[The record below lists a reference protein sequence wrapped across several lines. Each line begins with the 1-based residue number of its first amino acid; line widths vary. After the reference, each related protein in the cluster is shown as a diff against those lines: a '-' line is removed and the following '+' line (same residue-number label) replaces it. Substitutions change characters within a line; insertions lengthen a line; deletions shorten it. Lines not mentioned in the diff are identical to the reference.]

1 MTRRASESLRSAR
14 IGRGGAADALA
25 DDPLPAWNAARIRS
39 LRGPRVEVDPR
50 RPIAVWDEWDVAAA
64 NVEVATRVVLLAG
77 AECRF
82 TCGMCDLW
90 RHTLDRPTAPGDL
103 PLQVQLALAAEG
115 RLSLESADGPRPR
128 WIKLYNGSNFF
139 DPRSVPSADL
149 PAIAA
154 SLAVWDRVIVENHPR
169 LGGSAVTAFRDAV
182 AGRLEVAMGLETVHP
197 RLLPWLGKQM
207 TATDFATACETLRGW
222 DIDVRAF
229 VLLGLPT
236 LGPAEAEHWC
246 LESVVFAMRAGARHV
261 SIIPT
266 RTGDGLFDDL
276 ARRDRFTPP
285 TAASLER
292 TLAAALARDHGDAI
306 VTADLWNWDTLCGT
320 CDGCRGDR
328 LGRMAAMNLGQRPLP
343 PLEPTCRCVEEAP
356 HDA

>member
-1 MTRRASESLRSAR
+1 MTR
-14 IGRGGAADALA
+14 GDATDPVA
-25 DDPLPAWNAARIRS
+25 EDPLPPWSAARIRS

-64 NVEVATRVVLLAG
+64 DVAVATRVVLLAG

-90 RHTLDRPTAPGDL
+90 RHTLEQPTEPGSL
-103 PLQVQLALAAEG
+103 PAQISAAVAADG
-115 RLSLESADGPRPR
+115 GLGLESGLGPRPR

-139 DPRSVPSADL
+139 DPRSVPPNDV

-154 SLAVWDRVIVENHPR
+154 ALTDWDRVIVENHPR
-169 LGGSAVTAFRDAV
+169 LGGPAVTAFRDLV

-197 RLLPWLGKQM
+197 RILPWLGKQM
-207 TATDFATACETLRGW
+207 TAADFSAACEWLRSENVA
-222 DIDVRAF
+222 VRAF

-236 LGPAEAEHWC
+236 LDAREAEYWC
-246 LESVVFAMRAGARHV
+246 LESVAFATRAGASHV

-266 RTGDGLFDDL
+266 RSGDGLFDDL
-276 ARRDRFTPP
+276 SRKGLFRPP

-292 TLAAALARDHGDAI
+292 ALETALARDRGGAI
-306 VTADLWNWDTLCGT
+306 VTADPWNWTTLTGHCDT
-320 CDGCRGDR
+320 CRDAR
-328 LGRMAAMNLGQRPLP
+328 LRRLSAMNLAQRPLP
-343 PLEPTCRCVEEAP
+343 PHRAICPCFDEHA
-356 HDA
+356 HDV